1 MKKST
6 ITLIL
11 VLAFANVFSTPNN
24 STSSEYVETENGIIY
39 VKSLRYGI
47 NNFIVAETNEG
58 VKLTLKKN
66 EVKSYK
72 KEGRIFKQLNFYK
85 SNNKCAACAFLE
97 QVYTKAGYTLYKYL
111 TYNTSGKETTI
122 FYLFKGDRF
131 EKRVTT
137 DKV

>member
-111 TYNTSGKETTI
+111 TYNKSGKETTI

>member
-24 STSSEYVETENGIIY
+24 STPPEYVETETGIIY

-47 NNFIVAETNEG
+47 NNFIVAETNDG

-72 KEGRIFKQLNFYK
+72 KEGRIFKQLSFYK

-111 TYNTSGKETTI
+111 TYNAKGKETTN

-131 EKRVTT
+131 EKEVT
-137 DKV
+137 KNEV

>member
-11 VLAFANVFSTPNN
+11 VLAFANVFSTPNYT
-24 STSSEYVETENGIIY
+24 SSSEYVETENGIIY
-39 VKSLRYGI
+39 VKSIRYGI
-47 NNFIVAETNEG
+47 SNFIVAETTDG
-58 VKLTLKKN
+58 VKMVLKRN

-72 KEGRIFKQLNFYK
+72 KEGKMFKQLSFYK
-85 SNNKCAACAFLE
+85 NNNSCAACAFLE

-111 TYNTSGKETTI
+111 TYNSGGKETTN

-131 EKRVTT
+131 EK
-137 DKV
+137 KVKKEKV

>member
-11 VLAFANVFSTPNN
+11 VLAFANVFSTPNYL
-24 STSSEYVETENGIIY
+24 TSSEYVETESGIIF
-39 VKSLRYGI
+39 VKSIRYGI
-47 NNFIVAETNEG
+47 NNFIIAETDEG
-58 VKLTLKKN
+58 VKLTLKQN

-72 KEGRIFKQLNFYK
+72 KDGKIFKQLNFYK
-85 SNNKCAACAFLE
+85 NGNMCAACAFLE

-111 TYNTSGKETTI
+111 TYNSSGKKTTN

-131 EKRVTT
+131 EKRVTK
-137 DKV
+137 D

>member
-11 VLAFANVFSTPNN
+11 VFAFANVFSMPNN
-24 STSSEYVETENGIIY
+24 TKTSEYVETESGIIY
-39 VKSLRYGI
+39 VKNLRYGL
-47 NNFIVAETNEG
+47 NNFIVAETTDG
-58 VKLTLKKN
+58 VKVALKRN

-72 KEGRIFKQLNFYK
+72 KEGKIFKQLNFYK
-85 SNNKCAACAFLE
+85 NNNSCAACAFLE

-111 TYNTSGKETTI
+111 TYNAGGKETTN

-131 EKRVTT
+131 EKRVTK
-137 DKV
+137 DKA